1 MAEPDDW
8 QKQPPAAPVPEVNDW
23 QPQGQ
28 PQPDAEQSTLPYAF
42 LGRLRDGRRLS
53 QQLEQLR
60 QQRGFKPEIAKAVV
74 EGYGQPTPTG
84 FSDEN
89 LQWLQSSGIFHDPK
103 RATPSPMQFANE
115 AVGIPLAQAWQA
127 ITGTAGAINR
137 GAAATL
143 ALAVRKP
150 EDTPEQFEKY
160 KNEIDLF
167 GQLAQVSL
175 GMEPHIFAR
184 PQMVGGVARDQLVG
198 QLPRP
203 IDFKNG
209 AAQLEALSPAAMR
222 KVPAV
227 GPAMKSNFPMSPAET
242 NLRAAWETRGVMPAE
257 AADAGENLK
266 QAGIIAYH
274 GSPYDFTAFSSD
286 KIGTGEGA
294 QSYGYGHYVAENP
307 AVSTEYQKRLSAL
320 APDTIVANA
329 MARVRNNGGS
339 YKNALADIDDRIAK
353 SHMYNDSIA
362 SLEQLKQE
370 RDVIANEWKPDGGVH
385 YTVRVHADQEK
396 MLDWDQ
402 PLSEQTP
409 YVRGA
414 LKKFGLKDETDL
426 TNLSAENGT
435 MGPDFN
441 ENGPLGPIIRGHSAG
456 MAREELR

>member
-8 QKQPPAAPVPEVNDW
+8 QKQPAAAPVPEVNDW

-89 LQWLQSSGIFHDPK
+89 LQWLQSTGIFHDPK

-115 AVGIPLAQAWQA
+115 AVGIPLAQAWQP
-127 ITGTAGAINR
+127 ITGPAGAINR

-227 GPAMKSNFPMSPAET
+227 GPAMKSNFPRSPAET
-242 NLRAAWETRGVMPAE
+242 TLRAAWETGGVMPAE
-257 AADAGENLK
+257 AVDDAAKDAFIHHDLVSPHAPLVVSAEAGENLK

-274 GSPYDFTAFSSD
+274 GRPYDFTAFSSD

-353 SHMYNDSIA
+353 SHMYNDSLA

-370 RDVIANEWKPDGGVH
+370 RVVIGNK
-385 YTVRVHADQEK
+385 
-396 MLDWDQ
+396 
-402 PLSEQTP
+402 
-409 YVRGA
+409 
-414 LKKFGLKDETDL
+414 
-426 TNLSAENGT
+426 
-435 MGPDFN
+435 
-441 ENGPLGPIIRGHSAG
+441 
-456 MAREELR
+456 